1 MVHTF
6 LYSLVAI
13 PAEGSDLNQWKCPLM
28 CWLAVSGLQGG
39 GRFMPAHDY
48 TRILS
53 KWEYQLRNLHLYQA
67 ILCAQNYPDHL
78 IG

>member
-13 PAEGSDLNQWKCPLM
+13 PAEGSDLNQWKCH
-28 CWLAVSGLQGG
+28 

-48 TRILS
+48 THILS